1 VGHRGDDTGSTWK
14 VLWRTL
20 QSPFQPM
27 TRFQKLALAAAAV
40 TYLVVVMGAITR
52 GTGSGMGCGT
62 DWPLCHGVL
71 PALNDGPAWIEWW
84 HRFFALLLGVLVTA
98 VAAVALL
105 RYREQRTVVGL
116 SVAVFVLALFQ
127 AWLGQQTVATGNS
140 AATVTAHLATAMLV
154 LGILILIALRVGYPA
169 RLASGGASQRFTILA
184 SFAALSVYALLLFGA
199 QVRGSGASLVFP
211 DWPFFN
217 GQLIPAF
224 SADPAVAGLQA
235 TQFLHRVVA
244 VVVGVIVLVTAWV
257 AWRRY
262 PRGRWGAP
270 GAQPTLLLLT
280 GSAAALFLIQS
291 VVGALQI
298 TTTLASWAVALHVA
312 LGAAIWALLLA
323 AAVYAYCEARK
334 PVAAAAP
341 PGPAAPDDPSVRSRA
356 PEGHADPRLEPVSR
370 MARVRAY
377 VALTKPRIIE
387 LLLITTVPAMIYA
400 ARGIPS
406 PALIWWTLLGGA
418 LTAGSA
424 NAINQYL
431 ERDLDERMNR
441 TRRRPLPANAIVPEN
456 ALVFG
461 FALGVIGF
469 AELALL
475 VNLLAAFLA
484 LLAIAFYV
492 VVYTLLLKRSTPQN
506 IVIGGAAGAL
516 PPVIGVAAVSG
527 DITLPALLLFA
538 IVFYWTPPHF
548 WALALRITKDYRAAG
563 VPMLPVVRGVPE
575 TTRQILL
582 YSTLLVALTL
592 AFFAVGHMGAIYLV
606 AAVGLGGVF
615 LWRAT
620 MLWRQ
625 ATSPEASLA
634 QAIRLYRYSISY
646 LTLLFVAVAVDTLL
660 VIPVG

>member
-1 VGHRGDDTGSTWK
+1 
-14 VLWRTL
+14 
-20 QSPFQPM
+20 M
-27 TRFQKLALAAAAV
+27 TRFQKLALAAAVV
-40 TYLVVVMGAITR
+40 TYLVVVMGAVTR

-71 PALNDGPAWIEWW
+71 PALSDGAAWIEWW
-84 HRFFALLLGVLVTA
+84 HRFFALTLGLLVTA
-98 VAAVALL
+98 VAVVALL
-105 RYREQRTVVGL
+105 RYREQRAVVVL
-116 SVAVFVLALFQ
+116 SVAAFGLALFQ

-154 LGILILIALRVGYPA
+154 LGILAVIAIRVGYPA
-169 RLASGGASQRFTILA
+169 KLASGGASQRFTLLA
-184 SFAALSVYALLLFGA
+184 GFAAASVYAVLLFGSE
-199 QVRGSGASLVFP
+199 VRGSGAALVFP
-211 DWPFFN
+211 DWPLFN
-217 GQLIPAF
+217 GQLLPTL
-224 SADPAVAGLQA
+224 STDPAVAALQVA
-235 TQFLHRVVA
+235 QFLHRAVA
-244 VVVGVIVLVTAWV
+244 FVVGLIVLATAWV
-257 AWRRY
+257 AWRRF
-262 PRGRWGAP
+262 PRGGWGAE
-270 GAQPTLLLLT
+270 GAQPVLLLLT
-280 GSAAALFLIQS
+280 GSAAALYLVQS

-298 TTTLASWAVALHVA
+298 TTTLAAWAVALHVA

-323 AAVYAYCEARK
+323 AAVYAYCEARR

-341 PGPAAPDDPSVRSRA
+341 SGPPSPAEPDGTSRA
-356 PEGHADPRLEPVSR
+356 PDGHADPRLEPVSR
-370 MARVRAY
+370 MTLVRAY

-387 LLLITTVPAMIYA
+387 LLLVTTVPAMIYA

-441 TRRRPLPANAIVPEN
+441 TRRRPLPAHAIVPEN

-461 FALGVIGF
+461 FALGVVGF
-469 AELALL
+469 AELAFL

-484 LLAIAFYV
+484 LVAIAFYV

-516 PPVIGVAAVSG
+516 PPVIGVAAVTG
-527 DITLPALLLFA
+527 DVTLPALMLFA

-582 YSTLLVALTL
+582 YSMLLVALTL
-592 AFFAVGHMGAIYLV
+592 AFFAIGHMGAIYLV
-606 AAVGLGGVF
+606 TAVALGAVF
-615 LWRAT
+615 LWRAA

-634 QAIRLYRYSISY
+634 QAIRLYRYSTSY
-646 LTLLFVAVAVDTLL
+646 LALLFVAVAVDTLL
-660 VIPVG
+660 LIPVG